1 MLASIRT
8 FGLAAIL
15 AGASTLHALA
25 QSPDLSEITKLR
37 TYLGDADEWTESEVA
52 MRYRGTPPD
61 RPARIDPQPEGVLSG
76 RIVFTC
82 GGHGWTCNIDG
93 EDSPWYCQRGDWH
106 DLVEDLGNADQFPFY
121 VEQCFNAGAT
131 VVAFRPV
138 GQQDNEVLID
148 NDDPEVSLSGLWSES
163 VSPVF
168 FGHEGDV
175 PYLFAN
181 ATSAGAGLAVAR
193 YTPDIPEAG
202 FYPVYCWARDGLDR
216 VSDQRYLITHSG
228 GTSEVRINHRRVGK
242 GWIYLGTYHFER
254 GTGGHVEITNES
266 TDTTSPR
273 PRVIADAIRFG
284 NGMGDVD
291 RGRGISGRTRA
302 DEAAIYWL
310 MRGFGR
316 GLDTATVIRPGMGD
330 QSSNVGAPPRMAALM
345 NRETEG
351 PMTDRV
357 YLGFHTNAFD
367 PGSLGLFNGNNSDG
381 AAATPHQ
388 ERWAELIAGESND
401 DLVAIGSPPLE
412 TPWPDRRALGHS
424 LTLDR
429 GDIEFGEINNYSI
442 HDEFDATII
451 EVASHGLQNEATL
464 CLDPRVRRWVA
475 RASLQATV
483 RYFNEFGGG
492 ALLFPPDPPAN
503 ARAIGDGQG
512 RVVVSWD
519 PPAIDPVG
527 GSAPSGYLVERSHS
541 GLGFDGGLEV
551 EGALTTSLTLTDVD
565 RGEIVYLRVRA
576 LNDAGQSIPSAT
588 VAARADEAP
597 APVLVVNG
605 FDRFDRALCVR
616 QRAAVGASGLGA
628 KIPDTFS
635 RVFPR
640 RMNSFDYVIQAAE
653 AIAAVSPDLAFDSC
667 QNEAIEAGDLD
678 LADYR
683 AVIWMLG
690 REASAE
696 ETFSAAEQGRV
707 AAFLTGGGDLFLSG
721 SEIAWDLDR
730 DEGPTVEDRVFLNTW
745 LHADL
750 GGDENADA
758 RTLGVR
764 PTASGLFC
772 NDLGFFLDDGT
783 RGTYAARELDSL
795 TPVGPGTEAIMRY
808 AGGRGGTAAITYD
821 GSAGGG
827 RVVLL
832 GFPFETIISPS
843 ARVEVMERVLGF
855 FEVL

>member
-1 MLASIRT
+1 MLTSIRT
-8 FGLAAIL
+8 LGLAAIL
-15 AGASTLHALA
+15 AGALTLHALT
-25 QSPDLSEITKLR
+25 QSPSLPEMAKLR
-37 TYLGDADEWTESEVA
+37 TYLGEADQWTEPEIA

-61 RPARIDPQPEGVLSG
+61 RPATIDPQPQGILSG

-82 GGHGWTCNIDG
+82 GGHGWTCNING
-93 EDSPWYCQRGDWH
+93 EDTAWYCQRGDWN
-106 DLVEDLGNADQFPFY
+106 DLVEDLGNADQLALY
-121 VEQCFNAGAT
+121 VEECFNAGAT
-131 VVAFRPV
+131 VVPFRPV

-148 NDDPEVSLSGLWSES
+148 NDDPQVSLSGLWSES

-168 FGHEGDV
+168 YGHEGDV

-181 ATSAGAGLAVAR
+181 ATSSGAPLAVAR
-193 YTPDIPEAG
+193 YTPDIPVAG

-216 VSDQRYLITHSG
+216 VSDQRHLITHSG

-266 TDTTSPR
+266 SDTTSPN

-291 RGRGISGRTRA
+291 RGRGISGQPRA
-302 DEAAIYWL
+302 DEAAMYWL
-310 MRGFGR
+310 MRGFGQ
-316 GLDTATVIRPGMGD
+316 GLDTATVVRPGMGD
-330 QSSNVGAPPRMAALM
+330 QSSNVGVPARMAALM

-367 PGSLGLFNGNNSDG
+367 PGSLGLFNGNNTNG
-381 AAATPHQ
+381 AAATPNQ
-388 ERWAELIAGESND
+388 ERWAELIAAESND

-412 TPWPDRRALGHS
+412 MPWPNRRALGLS

-429 GDIEFGEINNYSI
+429 GDIEFGEINNASI

-451 EVASHGLQNEATL
+451 EVASHGLPVDATL

-483 RYFNEFGGG
+483 RYFHEFGGG
-492 ALLFPPDPPAN
+492 ALLFSPDPPVN
-503 ARAIGDGQG
+503 ARVIGEGPG
-512 RVVVSWD
+512 RVIVSWD
-519 PPAIDPVG
+519 PPLIDPVG
-527 GSAPSGYLVERSHS
+527 GSAPSGYRVERSS
-541 GLGFDGGLEV
+541 NGLGFDGGVEV
-551 EGALTTSLTLTDVD
+551 EGALTTSLTLTDVEP
-565 RGEIVYLRVRA
+565 GEIVYLRVRA
-576 LNDAGQSIPSAT
+576 INDAGQSLPSAT
-588 VAARADEAP
+588 VAARAGEEP
-597 APVLVVNG
+597 APVLIVNG

-616 QRAAVGASGLGA
+616 QRDTVGSSGVDA

-635 RVFPR
+635 RIFPR
-640 RMNSFDYVIQAAE
+640 RINSFDYVIQAAE
-653 AIAAVSPDLAFDSC
+653 AIDAVAPELVFDSC
-667 QNEAIEAGDLD
+667 QNEAIESGDID
-678 LADYR
+678 LAEYR

-696 ETFSAAEQGRV
+696 ETFSATEQERV
-707 AAFLTGGGDLFLSG
+707 IAFLAGGGDLFVSG

-730 DEGPTVEDRVFLNTW
+730 DRGPTFADRVFLNTW

-764 PTASGLFC
+764 PLAGRLFGETLGL
-772 NDLGFFLDDGT
+772 FLDDGN
-783 RGTYAARELDSL
+783 RGTYAARQPDIL
-795 TPVGPGTEAIMRY
+795 TPVGPGVVAVMRY
-808 AGGRGGTAAITYD
+808 AGGRGGTAAVAYD

-827 RVVLL
+827 RVILF
-832 GFPFETIISPS
+832 GFPFETIVSPS
-843 ARVEVMERVLGF
+843 ARADVMERVLEF